1 MDFGRKNLKEKAE
14 ACGLVSENKKR
25 KTGMRILRIVFCVFL
40 AVSVGTAGAAAGAYA
55 GIIDSAPDISEINI
69 MPQGNATFIYD
80 DQGTLIRQLNSAGGN
95 RISVSIEEIPE
106 NMQHAIV
113 AIEDSRFYEHNG
125 VDSLGMLRALATA
138 FGTGFSRT
146 EGASTITQQLLKNN
160 VFTDWMQE
168 STVGSIVRKLQEQY
182 LAVELEK
189 YLTAQGKDAKSVIL
203 ENYLNTVNFGA
214 GAYGVQTAART
225 YFGKDCRDLTLSEC
239 AVLAAIPQ
247 NPSRWNPKVNPEEN
261 AERRGTVLA
270 YMLEQEWITEE
281 EYQEALADHVY
292 DRILEN
298 AEQET
303 EAEPYS
309 YFIDELIVRVQ
320 RDLVEKAGYTEAQ
333 AANAV
338 YSGGLR
344 IYSTQD
350 SHIQQILE
358 EEFQDPENYPQGNGS
373 ELQPQA
379 AMTVIRQD
387 SGQVKGIVGG
397 LGEKTASL
405 TLNRASDTARQPGST
420 FKILSTYGPALETGS
435 ITLATKIQDEPYEY
449 SDGTPLHNSDG
460 RYHGRVT
467 VREAIENSYNV
478 PAVKVLTDLTPQ
490 TGFNYLLRLGFTT
503 LDQELDVIQP
513 LALGGV
519 TNGVS
524 NLELTAAY
532 AAIADGGIYREP
544 TFYTRVTDRE
554 GNVILDGEH
563 PEERRVFKESTA
575 FLLTSAME
583 SVLEEGTGVPFQLED
598 MTAAGKTGTTTYYKD
613 LVFAGF
619 TPYYTAAIWAGFDE
633 NIELPEE
640 YRSYH
645 QTLWRNVM
653 NRIHEDLPDRE
664 FLQPSSVE
672 RVTICA
678 DSGLLA
684 GSGCDRVTEYFETST
699 APEKRCTQ
707 HRFTLFPTREPE
719 EGEEEE
725 EEQEGGNS
733 FWDWLRSLWD

>member
-1 MDFGRKNLKEKAE
+1 
-14 ACGLVSENKKR
+14 
-25 KTGMRILRIVFCVFL
+25 
-40 AVSVGTAGAAAGAYA
+40 
-55 GIIDSAPDISEINI
+55 
-69 MPQGNATFIYD
+69 
-80 DQGTLIRQLNSAGGN
+80 
-95 RISVSIEEIPE
+95 
-106 NMQHAIV
+106 
-113 AIEDSRFYEHNG
+113 
-125 VDSLGMLRALATA
+125 MLRALATA

-358 EEFQDPENYPQGNGS
+358 EEFQDPENYPKGNGS

-397 LGEKTASL
+397 LGEK
-405 TLNRASDTARQPGST
+405 NRQPD
-420 FKILSTYGPALETGS
+420 P
-435 ITLATKIQDEPYEY
+435 EPGVGY
-449 SDGTPLHNSDG
+449 
-460 RYHGRVT
+460 R
-467 VREAIENSYNV
+467 
-478 PAVKVLTDLTPQ
+478 Q
-490 TGFNYLLRLGFTT
+490 T
-503 LDQELDVIQP
+503 
-513 LALGGV
+513 A
-519 TNGVS
+519 
-524 NLELTAAY
+524 
-532 AAIADGGIYREP
+532 GIH
-544 TFYTRVTDRE
+544 
-554 GNVILDGEH
+554 L
-563 PEERRVFKESTA
+563 
-575 FLLTSAME
+575 
-583 SVLEEGTGVPFQLED
+583 
-598 MTAAGKTGTTTYYKD
+598 
-613 LVFAGF
+613 
-619 TPYYTAAIWAGFDE
+619 
-633 NIELPEE
+633 
-640 YRSYH
+640 
-645 QTLWRNVM
+645 
-653 NRIHEDLPDRE
+653 
-664 FLQPSSVE
+664 
-672 RVTICA
+672 
-678 DSGLLA
+678 
-684 GSGCDRVTEYFETST
+684 
-699 APEKRCTQ
+699 
-707 HRFTLFPTREPE
+707 
-719 EGEEEE
+719 
-725 EEQEGGNS
+725 
-733 FWDWLRSLWD
+733 